1 MEQIRR
7 KVFDIIQ
14 IGNKR
19 DIPSKAFD
27 IFIVVAILSN
37 LFVVIFETFDESIPY
52 LSILKTIEF
61 MTILIFVIEYILRLW
76 TADFLY
82 PDKSRVKAV
91 WAFMI
96 SFFGVIDLITF
107 LPYFL
112 PFVFPQ
118 GAVAFRVFRVIRIF
132 RLFQIN
138 KQYDAFNVIIDVLN
152 EKKSQI
158 FSSVCIIF
166 ILMVASSLCMY
177 SLEHE
182 AQPEQF
188 KNAFS
193 GIWWAVSAMLTVGY
207 GDIYPITTAGKWMA
221 IVIAFLG
228 VGLVAIPT
236 GIISAG
242 FVEHYSRLKTIAF
255 HSEERE
261 LKFVTSTIYDKHP
274 WNGLAIRD
282 VVFPPQLLLV
292 MVKRKHEVL
301 VPKGDFIL
309 KTGDTLV
316 IGAKN
321 FKEET
326 DIHLRE
332 IVVKEKHPWIG
343 QQIRE
348 IDISRQ
354 ELIVMIQR
362 KNKVI
367 IPNGNTFIMKGDAVH
382 IYSQHEHIDELEI

>member
-61 MTILIFVIEYILRLW
+61 VTILIFVIEYILRLW